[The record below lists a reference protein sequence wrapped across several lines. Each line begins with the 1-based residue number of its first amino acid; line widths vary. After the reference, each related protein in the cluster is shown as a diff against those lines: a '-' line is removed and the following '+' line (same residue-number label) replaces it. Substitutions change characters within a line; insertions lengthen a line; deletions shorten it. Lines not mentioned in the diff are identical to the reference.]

1 MDPVSIAA
9 GAAGLAVSCAT
20 IVKTIYC
27 WIDDTVD
34 IDDNVSSLCDEITT
48 LSRVL
53 DSISNA
59 SVQVPV
65 AVIAEIDPDNGLWG
79 SLRTTLDD
87 VKATFKKL
95 NQLLAELE
103 KSSSFVSRGFLRR
116 PNKQITFSLR
126 SKEITTYKDRIKSY
140 NTAMTSALQMINV
153 CLLIQSNSSQDS
165 MFKVLSSLKSQVERV
180 EFALHTNNLPS
191 PAGLSAEDDCISR
204 NLRQFVQVANKFH
217 SSASIIVGTRSTVCG
232 GSILGEPLTQAQISR
247 IEEWIP
253 PFSSEENFSSRS
265 SIADGLSRGSMTS
278 DNAEG
283 LHSDSGSDI
292 DKDLTKRLED
302 LAIQNQRSEDYAKA
316 EQFYRS
322 AINRAEASHRPSR
335 YVVNMRVQLAYA
347 CMRQEKWTEA
357 EEIMAPIAFE
367 RRANDVLVYH
377 GMHALALVH
386 LGDSNLDAADRCCKR
401 ALWGK
406 RKMLGKEDASCW
418 DTVALLA
425 SICDAKNDVAE
436 AEAHRS
442 FIPPTSHVV
451 IDADALGYLDRTV
464 VREKTTSALVHIAQ
478 AGMSNSQS
486 SPGLQQEDARLT
498 PIQPSEISGIPRMP
512 VSRSVAPQPLTPPQ
526 NVFESGNPHHES
538 YDINHP
544 QMIRGIGATTT
555 TSTHQYSSTSRK
567 TVQATDVLNPTSSR
581 LFVGI
586 YFGTEHCA
594 VSYSFNTSMPA
605 DVGIIT
611 KWPGS
616 SGCIRLTVP
625 AVLYYD
631 QYQKVVGW
639 GYNGVEALDP
649 KGHPKLGIQKLFW
662 IKLYLG
668 KIGNRLD
675 SSKLPP
681 LPPDRNAIDVSADY
695 FHELRLAIRTALLE
709 ALGNTF
715 LLQEGQIHWCFTIP
729 RTWDQGPKAAL
740 RTAIERAGY
749 LQDEND
755 KRLSLFSQ
763 TEASI
768 FYCLRTHLITLERT
782 HVFIVADCGRGRVD
796 LSAYEMVA
804 ETPFTLTEL
813 TAGLRDKCGSL
824 ALDRHFSHILQRRI
838 QRMGLSDGHKTADRI
853 YLKATREFEHQIK
866 LQFRNDGREWLVDV
880 GTETDYPEADIKGN
894 DMIFTNEEVLS
905 CFQPTITRILEMINH
920 QIDQIWKHN
929 RCLQA
934 VVVTGEFSSSDY
946 LFEQI
951 EHHVLAQT
959 QTKVVRPADP
969 LLARAKGAVMAG
981 ISRSTGGSLYQD

>member
-34 IDDNVSSLCDEITT
+34 VDDNVSSLCDEITT

-53 DSISNA
+53 DSISNT

-65 AVIAEIDPDNGLWG
+65 AVMAEIDPDNGLWG

-103 KSSSFVSRGFLRR
+103 KSSSF
-116 PNKQITFSLR
+116 
-126 SKEITTYKDRIKSY
+126 
-140 NTAMTSALQMINV
+140 MINV

-217 SSASIIVGTRSTVCG
+217 SSASIIVGTRSTVWG

-253 PFSSEENFSSRS
+253 PFSSEENFSGRS
-265 SIADGLSRGSMTS
+265 SIADGLSRGNMTS

-335 YVVNMRVQLAYA
+335 YVVNIRVQLAYA

-357 EEIMAPIAFE
+357 EEIMAPIALE

-386 LGDSNLDAADRCCKR
+386 RGDSNLDAADRCCKR

-464 VREKTTSALVHIAQ
+464 VREKTASA
-478 AGMSNSQS
+478 
-486 SPGLQQEDARLT
+486 
-498 PIQPSEISGIPRMP
+498 
-512 VSRSVAPQPLTPPQ
+512 
-526 NVFESGNPHHES
+526 
-538 YDINHP
+538 
-544 QMIRGIGATTT
+544 
-555 TSTHQYSSTSRK
+555 
-567 TVQATDVLNPTSSR
+567 
-581 LFVGI
+581 
-586 YFGTEHCA
+586 
-594 VSYSFNTSMPA
+594 
-605 DVGIIT
+605 
-611 KWPGS
+611 
-616 SGCIRLTVP
+616 
-625 AVLYYD
+625 
-631 QYQKVVGW
+631 
-639 GYNGVEALDP
+639 
-649 KGHPKLGIQKLFW
+649 
-662 IKLYLG
+662 
-668 KIGNRLD
+668 
-675 SSKLPP
+675 
-681 LPPDRNAIDVSADY
+681 
-695 FHELRLAIRTALLE
+695 
-709 ALGNTF
+709 
-715 LLQEGQIHWCFTIP
+715 
-729 RTWDQGPKAAL
+729 
-740 RTAIERAGY
+740 
-749 LQDEND
+749 
-755 KRLSLFSQ
+755 
-763 TEASI
+763 
-768 FYCLRTHLITLERT
+768 
-782 HVFIVADCGRGRVD
+782 
-796 LSAYEMVA
+796 
-804 ETPFTLTEL
+804 
-813 TAGLRDKCGSL
+813 
-824 ALDRHFSHILQRRI
+824 
-838 QRMGLSDGHKTADRI
+838 
-853 YLKATREFEHQIK
+853 
-866 LQFRNDGREWLVDV
+866 
-880 GTETDYPEADIKGN
+880 
-894 DMIFTNEEVLS
+894 
-905 CFQPTITRILEMINH
+905 
-920 QIDQIWKHN
+920 
-929 RCLQA
+929 
-934 VVVTGEFSSSDY
+934 
-946 LFEQI
+946 
-951 EHHVLAQT
+951 
-959 QTKVVRPADP
+959 
-969 LLARAKGAVMAG
+969 
-981 ISRSTGGSLYQD
+981 